1 MVNHV
6 NPALQQG
13 VMPSTPNEGAP
24 VYTSVPDPMKN
35 SSAAQQAPH
44 DWTIH
49 RPAPEQVQTP
59 PAKPVSQVL
68 MDNLKTVWTASASAV
83 QLEQVKAQLTQPPP
97 TSSTQPLGDVAKQAV
112 TYQPS
117 KIKQT
122 GSI

>member
-1 MVNHV
+1 
-6 NPALQQG
+6 
-13 VMPSTPNEGAP
+13 MPSTPNEGAP